1 METSRPRI
9 RPAGRKRRHTRP
21 LAVVWVDAREAVIAS
36 GSGATLEVERL
47 ESHVPAQ
54 RKSMGHVRHDPA
66 VRHGGGA
73 SQTTAERRRLDGLTR
88 FLGRI
93 QRRISPASDLLVIG
107 PGPLHERLVRAI
119 RGSDRRHRIDRLV
132 RHAAAGRMTVRQLI
146 ARLRAASGDLPRRRI
161 PGRR

>member
-1 METSRPRI
+1 MEASRQATRS
-9 RPAGRKRRHTRP
+9 AGRKRQAKP
-21 LAVVWVDAREAVIAS
+21 QAVVWVDAREAVIAS
-36 GSGATLEVERL
+36 GAGATLELERL
-47 ESHVPAQ
+47 ESDVPAH
-54 RKSMGHVRHDPA
+54 RKSTGHIRHDPGL
-66 VRHGGGA
+66 RHGGGA
-73 SQTTAERRRLDGLTR
+73 SQTAGDRRRLEGLAR
-88 FLGRI
+88 FLARI

-132 RHAAAGRMTVRQLI
+132 RHAAAGRMTARQLV